1 MRVTE
6 RSHRTLAVPR
16 RVFAGH
22 TGRVVPP
29 PVIDI
34 SALRATPSPPPDVV
48 AEVDAACTEIGF
60 FVVTGHGIESQ
71 VEDVFGAARALFA
84 LPEATKE
91 AVAMVDRQGFVPA
104 RHLVVDRDV
113 RSAPAEYFDVGTR
126 GGGRWPSPS
135 DLPAFRDIV
144 TRYQQAVLAVAAD
157 MLRAL
162 AAALDLAPTFFAD
175 RMRDPQCF
183 LRMFHYE
190 SRLPATAN
198 GEPVVLTDPHTD
210 YGLITLLA
218 TDGVAGLEVRPLG
231 GDWTMVAA
239 PARSLIVNLGDM
251 LARWTNDRY
260 VSTPHRV
267 SAPLSSDRYSV
278 PLFVNPDPT
287 TIISCLPACVSI
299 ERPCRYQ
306 PVTASEFLAQRIAD
320 GGYMRDARSD
330 GVAPR

>member
-1 MRVTE
+1 MGV
-6 RSHRTLAVPR
+6 S
-16 RVFAGH
+16 
-22 TGRVVPP
+22 P
-29 PVIDI
+29 PVIDVA
-34 SALRATPSPPPDVV
+34 ALRESVVPPEPLV
-48 AEVDAACTEIGF
+48 AAIDAACTEIGF

-71 VEDVFGAARALFA
+71 VDDVFAAARALFA

-104 RHLVVDRDV
+104 LHMVLDRNI

-126 GGGRWPSPS
+126 GVGRWPSPS

-157 MLRAL
+157 VLRVL
-162 AAALDLAPTFFAD
+162 ASALDLAPAFFAD

-190 SRLPATAN
+190 PPRAAASSEPA
-198 GEPVVLTDPHTD
+198 VLTDPHTD

-218 TDGVAGLEVRPLG
+218 TDGVPGLEVRPLG
-231 GDWTMVAA
+231 GEWTMIEA

-260 VSTPHRV
+260 MSTPHRV
-267 SAPLSSDRYSV
+267 SAAFSSDRYSV
-278 PLFVNPDPT
+278 PFFVNPDPT
-287 TIISCLPACVSI
+287 TTVSCLPACVSD
-299 ERPCRYQ
+299 ERPCRYE

-320 GGYMRDARSD
+320 GGYMRDQASER
-330 GVAPR
+330 VTPR